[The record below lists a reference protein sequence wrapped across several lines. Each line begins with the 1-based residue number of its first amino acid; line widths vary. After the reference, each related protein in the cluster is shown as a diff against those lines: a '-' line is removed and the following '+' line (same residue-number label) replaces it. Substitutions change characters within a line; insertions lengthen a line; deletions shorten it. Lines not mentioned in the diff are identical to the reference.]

1 MSEEHYLAHRHSCLV
16 DYIDNAQRRVLRRSR
31 PLGDRNFSGPF
42 VVNEKVGEGSTD
54 IDRKPVHRSHPPIRR
69 GQDEPT
75 KGATEMQTD
84 TANPGHCQS
93 KYLRFSVLSP
103 VSEEAHFNQRRGKS
117 VFKISVI
124 FVAQ

>member
-16 DYIDNAQRRVLRRSR
+16 DYIDNAQGRVLRRSR

-84 TANPGHCQS
+84 AGHPES
-93 KYLRFSVLSP
+93 LPIKIFKVLR
-103 VSEEAHFNQRRGKS
+103 SEPCFRGGTLPSTSWK
-117 VFKISVI
+117 K
-124 FVAQ
+124 